1 MSDEKDDQPPKKT
14 GEEGA
19 PTSAAPTSGPTSAD
33 PPSDEAVRALVR
45 RAMGG
50 SQPPKASV
58 VGAGEDE
65 PEDQDQDLP
74 PSSEGEPV
82 LDEVDL
88 KDALRGA
95 LRPPPGAVAPS
106 LLSGVQ
112 KKLRV
117 RSRGKFYG
125 DGWSTAPTPRSTYLV
140 SSVLMLLIIGLVFLA
155 LVPWSSTKLP

>member
-1 MSDEKDDQPPKKT
+1 MSDEKDDEPPKKT
-14 GEEGA
+14 GDEGA
-19 PTSAAPTSGPTSAD
+19 PQSAPTSAD

-45 RAMGG
+45 RAMGS
-50 SQPPKASV
+50 SQPPQAGPS
-58 VGAGEDE
+58 GAEGDE
-65 PEDQDQDLP
+65 LGDEDLP
-74 PSSEGEPV
+74 PSSEGGAV

-125 DGWSTAPTPRSTYLV
+125 DGWSTAPTPRSTYII
-140 SSVLMLLIIGLVFLA
+140 SSVVMLLIIGLVFFA
-155 LVPWSSTKLP
+155 LVPWTSTKLP

>member
-1 MSDEKDDQPPKKT
+1 MSDEKDDQPPQQT
-14 GEEGA
+14 GEQDA
-19 PTSAAPTSGPTSAD
+19 PPSDAPTSGPTTGD

-45 RAMGG
+45 RAMG
-50 SQPPKASV
+50 SSRPPMTPAASDEL
-58 VGAGEDE
+58 EDE
-65 PEDQDQDLP
+65 DLP
-74 PSSEGEPV
+74 PSSSSEGEAV
-82 LDEVDL
+82 VDEVDL

-112 KKLRV
+112 RKLRV

-125 DGWSTAPTPRSTYLV
+125 DGWSTAPTPRSTYIV
-140 SSVLMLLIIGLVFLA
+140 SSIVMLLIIGLVFLA